1 MELKVLNKEGQET
14 GRTVELTDS
23 IWGIEPNDH
32 AIYLD
37 VKRYMADL
45 RQGTHKSKER
55 GEITGSTKKLRKQK
69 GAGHARVGNIKNPL
83 FKGGGRVFGP
93 RPRVYTMKVNKKVRA
108 LARKSAL
115 AYKAKADAI
124 VVVEDFDMQNPKTQE
139 YKGIMN
145 NLNANA
151 KALHLIADDNLNVW
165 LSSRNLQNVKVLTP
179 DLVNTYEIVNHKVLV
194 ISENAVKQIERTIQL
209 VDNENCFKA
218 SANY

>member
-1 MELKVLNKEGQET
+1 MELKVLNKLGQET
-14 GRTVELTDS
+14 GRTIELSDS

-45 RQGTHKSKER
+45 RQGTHKAKER
-55 GEITGSTKKLRKQK
+55 GEIKGSTKKLRKQK

-93 RPRVYTMKVNKKVRA
+93 RPRVYTIKVNKKVRA
-108 LARKSAL
+108 LARKSAF
-115 AYKAKADAI
+115 AYKAKTEAI
-124 VVVEDFDMQNPKTQE
+124 VVVEDFDFQNPKTQE
-139 YKGIMN
+139 YKSIMN
-145 NLNANA
+145 NLNANT

-165 LSSRNLQNVKVLTP
+165 LSSRNLKNVKVLTP

-194 ISENAVKQIERTIQL
+194 ISENAVKQIEEQY
-209 VDNENCFKA
+209 N
-218 SANY
+218 